1 MVGERKQTSFNRLG
15 PRMADEEFEIAIRN
29 HKDEAVEI
37 RIVEHL
43 YRWVDWDI
51 IGKSA
56 PFLKTDSRTI
66 EFRVK
71 VPQDEEVK
79 VSYWVRYRW

>member
-1 MVGERKQTSFNRLG
+1 VQ
-15 PRMADEEFEIAIRN
+15 
-29 HKDEAVEI
+29 V

-43 YRWVDWDI
+43 YRWADWDI
-51 IGKSA
+51 IEKSA

-71 VPQDEEVK
+71 VPKDEEVK
-79 VSYWVRYRW
+79 VFYWVRYRW